1 MDMACSAA
9 GIDHGGSCL
18 GPRLRLIALN
28 ILDALLVNAA
38 ILLALLL
45 RFDGHVPPDFLRGYL
60 EVSYFAT
67 LASLVFL
74 NVFKVHR
81 TLWRY
86 AGVPTALAIVN
97 SLTLAFAAFYGLNLT
112 IRPQALPRS
121 VVILSWILSI
131 VVVLGIRLA
140 WKALRHPP
148 RRNAQRGR
156 RILIVGAGDVGAM
169 VARELARSLA
179 YPGHPVGFV
188 DDDPRK
194 QRARVEN
201 LEVLG
206 TTFDLPR
213 LLTEKEIGE
222 VILSAPSAPGRL
234 MRQVVRVCLE
244 KGVTCRTVPALAD
257 YIEGKGAL
265 DQVRE
270 VQIED
275 LLGRDSIQLDLPGI
289 RTRVLGK
296 TVLVTG
302 AGGSIGSE
310 LCRQIARFSPGR
322 LVMLDHNENGLTY
335 LGLELQETYPKLDI
349 LLVVGDIKDEI
360 GVHELFATQKPQLVF
375 HAAAH
380 KHVNLLERRPREAIL
395 NNVMGTRNVAR
406 ACDAVGVETLTLI
419 STDKAVNPSSVMG
432 ASKRACEMV
441 LQTMAGATR
450 TTMVAVRFGNVIGSE
465 GSVLPIFRRQL
476 ARGGPLTVTHPEA
489 RRFFMTIPEASQLV
503 IQAALL
509 GQSGDVFLL
518 DMGEPVRILD
528 VARQLIR
535 LSGLEPDRDIRIEF
549 IGLRPGE
556 KLEEEL
562 LTQTE
567 RTRTTRHSKI
577 FKCELDSLDSA
588 STERE
593 IDSIIH
599 LASHAPAD
607 EIRSALKA
615 LVHEYREVMPE
626 PLPPGRASSDE
637 GLQPSRLAPTVV
649 EPAGKRTA
657 DLVAASISLV
667 LLAVPAALAWLLVH
681 LAGPAQVVFQRE
693 ERIGVNR
700 RASERRSNAGRVGI
714 DRRYADRRTRELPGR
729 PFVTYR
735 IRLQA
740 PSHASP
746 AQRRMARLVESLH
759 LDRLLYLWSVLRG
772 DMSLVGPSAHLVE
785 GDTWRQDSIS
795 AWTFAR
801 RPGLTGPSQLL
812 AGQGEEA
819 FQFDRYYGRHAN
831 WRLDIDSLRRALPR
845 LVRRP
850 TDPSEVPEVPVRTQ
864 AGRSAREREI
874 G

>member
-1 MDMACSAA
+1 M
-9 GIDHGGSCL
+9 
-18 GPRLRLIALN
+18 GPRLRRIALN
-28 ILDALLVNAA
+28 ALDALLVNAA

-45 RFDGHVPPDFLRGYL
+45 RFDGHVPSDYLRGYL

-67 LASLVFL
+67 IAALVFL
-74 NVFKVHR
+74 NLFKVHR

-86 AGVPTALAIVN
+86 AGVPTALATIN
-97 SLTLAFAAFYGLNLT
+97 ALTLAFAAFYGLNLA
-112 IRPQALPRS
+112 IRPQPLPRS

-131 VVVLGIRLA
+131 GAVLGIRLL
-140 WKALRHPP
+140 WKSLRRPA
-148 RRNAQRGR
+148 RRNSQSGR
-156 RILIVGAGDVGAM
+156 RILIIGAGDAGAM
-169 VARELARSLA
+169 VARELARSPT

-194 QRARVEN
+194 QRSRIES

-213 LLTEKEIGE
+213 LLSEKQIGE
-222 VILSAPSAPGRL
+222 VILSAPSAPTRL
-234 MRQVVRVCLE
+234 IRQVVRVCLDM
-244 KGVTCRTVPALAD
+244 GVTCRTVPALAD

-275 LLGRDSIQLDLPGI
+275 LLGRDPIQLDLPGI
-289 RTRVLGK
+289 RTRVAGK

-310 LCRQIARFSPGR
+310 LCRQLARFSPGR
-322 LVMLDHNENGLTY
+322 LVLLDHNENGLTY
-335 LGLELQETYPKLDI
+335 LGLELHEAYPRLDV

-360 GVHELFATQKPQLVF
+360 GIHELFAAQKPHLVF

-395 NNVMGTRNVAR
+395 NNIMGTRNVAR
-406 ACDAVGVETLTLI
+406 ACEAVEVETLTLI

-432 ASKRACEMV
+432 ASKRVCEMIV
-441 LQTMAGATR
+441 QGMAGRAHS
-450 TTMVAVRFGNVIGSE
+450 TMVAVRFGNVIGSE

-518 DMGEPVRILD
+518 DMGEPVRILE

-535 LSGLEPDRDIRIEF
+535 LSGLEPDRDVRIEF

-562 LTQTE
+562 LTQIE

-577 FKCELDSLDSA
+577 YKCELDELDPV
-588 STERE
+588 STERS
-593 IDSIIH
+593 IDGLIH
-599 LASHAPAD
+599 LAAHGTAE
-607 EIRSALKA
+607 EIRAALRGLVREYKEVTPAPLPAGSATSEESLRPTGLA
-615 LVHEYREVMPE
+615 PSIPE
-626 PLPPGRASSDE
+626 P
-637 GLQPSRLAPTVV
+637 T
-649 EPAGKRTA
+649 GKRTL
-657 DLVAASISLV
+657 DVVAASVSLL
-667 LLAVPAALAWLLVH
+667 LLAIPAGLAWLLVH
-681 LAGPAQVVFQRE
+681 ASGPAQVVFQPE
-693 ERIGVNR
+693 ERIGANR
-700 RASERRSNAGRVGI
+700 RHADRRNLGGRVGI
-714 DRRYADRRTRELPGR
+714 DRRYTERRKRGLPGR
-729 PFVTYR
+729 PFLTYR

-740 PSHASP
+740 SEHASP
-746 AQRRMARLVESLH
+746 FQIRLARWVDALH

-772 DMSLVGPSAHLVE
+772 DMSLVGPSAHLIDGVA
-785 GDTWRQDSIS
+785 WKQDAIS

-801 RPGLTGPSQLL
+801 RPGLTGPSQILG
-812 AGQGEEA
+812 GQGEEVI
-819 FQFDRYYGRHAN
+819 QYDRYYGRHAN
-831 WRLDIDSLRRALPR
+831 WRLDMDALRQALPR
-845 LVRRP
+845 LVRRRP
-850 TDPSEVPEVPVRTQ
+850 NGPELHEPPLETRTAQ
-864 AGRSAREREI
+864 ATGEGEI